1 MFNFYEKISKLKNVE
16 RKGWKIRDVKN
27 PENNRVES
35 DAEHTFS
42 MCMLAIKI
50 MNAENLKL
58 NQEKVLKMCL
68 YHDLCEIEAGDTTP
82 FDNLT
87 KQAKYDKE
95 IESIISVSYV
105 ADMPEILNLWK
116 EFEEYLGAKGK
127 LKKFRSE
134 AVRVGFSKL
143 WKDKNYKAIV
153 DIANR
158 LPEQTIQ
165 EDSTLLMYYDISLS
179 RV

>member
-116 EFEEYLGAKGK
+116 EFEEFKTPESKFVKAMDKLDMLMQAKVYAK
-127 LKKFRSE
+127 VLNKPELVEEFYNS
-134 AVRVGFSKL
+134 AL
-143 WKDKNYKAIV
+143 PY
-153 DIANR
+153 IADYVKY
-158 LPEQTIQ
+158 I
-165 EDSTLLMYYDISLS
+165 
-179 RV
+179 